1 MNCNVINDLIPLYI
15 DECCSNETRLLVEEH
30 IANCEACKALLD
42 TMKAPAETVDIT
54 ATPKKFRKLND
65 WKASVLQ
72 SLLLFLPFALITI
85 GVWLEANTPSGLLN
99 GFWAFNLVIPA
110 TGFMLSLANWYFVRV
125 YNSRKSFSLSCL
137 IVNLAITVCGYIWAS
152 LHYGF
157 ELQDF
162 VKHFVTHGFI
172 EGMALLLRVGFLLNG
187 IGFALTILFCAL
199 SKVLSNWYAKM
210 LGKE

>member
-15 DECCSNETRLLVEEH
+15 DECCSKETRLLVEEH

-54 ATPKKFRKLND
+54 ATPKKFSKLND

-72 SLLLFLPFALITI
+72 SLLLFLPFTLITI

-125 YNSRKSFSLSCL
+125 YNSRKSFSRSCL
-137 IVNLAITVCGYIWAS
+137 IANLAITICGYIWAG
-152 LHYGF
+152 LHYEINFIDAFVSNGF
-157 ELQDF
+157 WQ
-162 VKHFVTHGFI
+162 
-172 EGMALLLRVGFLLNG
+172 GMQILLRAGLYLNG
-187 IGFALTILFCAL
+187 IGGALTLTFCIL
-199 SKVLSNWYAKM
+199 SKTLSNLYARM